1 MEYLGVFGFIA
12 FVFVLTLQ
20 GKVSKLE
27 RQMREAGIGEEGVAL
42 NGDLASSLKK
52 RIGCQVKVDFYD
64 GEADVDI
71 AGAKAVTIKDVD
83 EKWVLVHLEN
93 KKKACEKLIR
103 ISTIKGIAEVYPN
116 A

>member
-1 MEYLGVFGFIA
+1 MEYLGVFGFIS

-27 RQMREAGIGEEGVAL
+27 RQMREAGIGEEGAAL
-42 NGDLASSLKK
+42 NGNLSTSLEK
-52 RIGCQVKVDFYD
+52 RIGCQVKLDFYD

-71 AGAKAVTIKDVD
+71 ASAKAVTIKDVD
-83 EKWVLVHLEN
+83 EKWVLVRLEH

-103 ISTIKGIAEVYPN
+103 ISTIKGVTEV
-116 A
+116 

>member
-1 MEYLGVFGFIA
+1 MEYLGVFGFIS

-27 RQMREAGIGEEGVAL
+27 RQMREAGIGEEGAAL
-42 NGDLASSLKK
+42 NGDLSTSLEK
-52 RIGCQVKVDFYD
+52 RIGCQVKLDFYD

-71 AGAKAVTIKDVD
+71 ASAKAVTIKDVD
-83 EKWVLVHLEN
+83 EKWVLVRLEH

-103 ISTIKGIAEVYPN
+103 ISTIKGVTEV
-116 A
+116 